1 MLVIEKEKI
10 EELVEKLS
18 EDFSVFAPVKRK
30 DGECSFE
37 KFEKN
42 YELDF
47 GYTATVLPAK
57 KFFFPEKEEI
67 LIYNAKNKKISS
79 PSHLKKFILFGLN
92 NRDLEALSHLDEVM
106 KKPLEDFYYLQKRK
120 SATVIGVLNGDETKN
135 SAPYFLSAD
144 LLLKKTRENTYEVV
158 TVTSKGRD
166 ITKDNLF
173 KENGVLREDSR
184 FSSEENKEIMPRLRE
199 LLLDPELLNN
209 AVKWSWNNQ
218 KDLWENLG
226 KKCLGCG
233 ICTYVCPLCYCFSME
248 EKHGL
253 DGALCSRVRCWTA
266 CTLPEFN
273 RVSGGYNFHK
283 TLKERYYNWYHH
295 KFVRAYIEYGKSQ
308 CVACGRCQK
317 YCPARIDI
325 EKVLIEITESY
336 KSQLK

>member
-10 EELVEKLS
+10 RELVEKLS
-18 EDFSVFAPVKRK
+18 ESFFVFAPVKRK

-37 KFEKN
+37 KFEEN
-42 YELDF
+42 CELDF
-47 GYTATVLPAK
+47 SYTATILPAK
-57 KFFFPEKEEI
+57 KFFLPEREEI
-67 LIYNAKNKKISS
+67 LIYNAKKKKIFV
-79 PSHLKKFILFGLN
+79 PHRPKKFILFGLN
-92 NRDLEALSHLDEVM
+92 VRDLEALSQLDEIM
-106 KKPLEDFYYLQKRK
+106 KKPLEDFYYFKKRK
-120 SATVIGVLNGDETKN
+120 SATVIGVLSGNEMKD
-135 SAPYFLSAD
+135 SSPYFLTAD
-144 LLLKKTRENTYEVV
+144 LLLKKTSGNTYEAVAL
-158 TVTSKGRD
+158 TSKGKD

-173 KENGVLREDSR
+173 KENSVLREDSC
-184 FSSEENKEIMPRLRE
+184 FSSEENKETMPRLRK

-209 AVKWSWNNQ
+209 AVKWSWDNQ

-248 EKHGL
+248 EKHELG
-253 DGALCSRVRCWTA
+253 GAECSRTRCWAA

-273 RVSGGYNFHK
+273 RISGGYNFHK

-295 KFVRAYIEYGKSQ
+295 KFVRAYLEYGKSQ

-325 EKVLIEITESY
+325 EKVLIEITENY
-336 KSQLK
+336 KKVSE